1 MKTEITK
8 KQIKSE
14 KADARQVIEYY
25 LDNDS
30 KSYAVESKLFPPLF
44 HYRNDAGE
52 IVLGIVPD
60 DRPAMSVDKPAKGA
74 IEVVYYIDERHQI
87 CCTEVTEQEYS
98 EIERV
103 FEGSSGKVL
112 FLWGLGEVPSFTT
125 RPLHFVATDIFSWIH
140 WEEAE
145 LEAAE

>member
-8 KQIKSE
+8 KQIEHE
-14 KADARQVIEYY
+14 KNDAIFCIRTAANYGRHVVVSSGLFSPLKYY
-25 LDNDS
+25 QN
-30 KSYAVESKLFPPLF
+30 K
-44 HYRNDAGE
+44 AGE
-52 IVLGIVPD
+52 IVLGLVPD
-60 DRPAMSVDKPAKGA
+60 DHPTKAKDKPAKVA
-74 IEVVYYIDERHQI
+74 REVVYYIDERHQV
-87 CCTEVTEQEYS
+87 CCTEVTEQQYS

-112 FLWGLGEVPSFTT
+112 FLWGLGEVPSFPTG
-125 RPLHFVATDIFSWIH
+125 PLHFVATDIFHWIH